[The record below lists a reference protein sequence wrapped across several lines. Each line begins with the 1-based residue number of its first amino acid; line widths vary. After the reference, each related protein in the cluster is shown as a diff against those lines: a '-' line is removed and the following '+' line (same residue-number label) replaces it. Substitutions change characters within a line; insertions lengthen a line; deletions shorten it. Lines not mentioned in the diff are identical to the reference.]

1 MAADDGGVVDP
12 YQFLEDFE
20 RKASEMQQQL
30 EQSQEAMAN
39 ARSEASSDDGTV
51 TVAVAGGG
59 SIQSIDLTPKSL
71 ELGHTKL
78 ASTIMATIHKAQAQ
92 AARELQ
98 ESMRPLLGD
107 GDAMSFLGEQ
117 VEAGIARLQPEDD
130 DPGDSPARRQGNAPE
145 MDVAVDDYDDWNQRR
160 RGGRQ

>member
-1 MAADDGGVVDP
+1 
-12 YQFLEDFE
+12 
-20 RKASEMQQQL
+20 MQEQL

-39 ARSEASSDDGTV
+39 ARGEVTSEDGTV

-59 SIQSIDLTPKSL
+59 SFQSIDLTPKSL

-78 ASTIMATIHKAQAQ
+78 ASTITATIHKAQSE
-92 AARELQ
+92 AARAVQ

-117 VEAGIARLQPEDD
+117 VGRDREAAAGL
-130 DPGDSPARRQGNAPE
+130 
-145 MDVAVDDYDDWNQRR
+145 
-160 RGGRQ
+160 RGGRVRELRVPARQRSRVRRPSSTSNLTTTTTGTSVADRVTALRRRSR

>member
-1 MAADDGGVVDP
+1 MDP

-20 RKASEMQQQL
+20 RKASQMQEQL

-39 ARSEASSDDGTV
+39 ARSEATSEDGTV
-51 TVAVAGGG
+51 TVTVAGGG

-78 ASTIMATIHKAQAQ
+78 ASTIMATIHQAQ
-92 AARELQ
+92 SEAARAVQ

-107 GDAMSFLGEQ
+107 GDAMSFLGDQ
-117 VEAGIARLQPEDD
+117 VEAGIAKLQPDSEEDE
-130 DPGDSPARRQGNAPE
+130 SESAASRRGTAPE
-145 MDVAVDDYDDWNQRR
+145 FDVEPDDYDDWNQRR

>member
-1 MAADDGGVVDP
+1 MDP

-51 TVAVAGGG
+51 TVTVAGGG
-59 SIQSIDLTPKSL
+59 SIQSIDLTPKAL

-78 ASTIMATIHKAQAQ
+78 ASTIMSTIHKAQAQ
-92 AARELQ
+92 AAREVQ

-117 VEAGIARLQPEDD
+117 VEAGIARLQPEEESEQA
-130 DPGDSPARRQGNAPE
+130 PRRGNAPE
-145 MDVAVDDYDDWNQRR
+145 MDIEPDDYDDWNQRR